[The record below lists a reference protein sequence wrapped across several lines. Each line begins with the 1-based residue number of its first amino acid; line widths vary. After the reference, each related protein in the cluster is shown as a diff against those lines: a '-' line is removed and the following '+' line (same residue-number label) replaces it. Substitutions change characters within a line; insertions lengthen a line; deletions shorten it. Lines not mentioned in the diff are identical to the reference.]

1 MVRVTRVSLSVVL
14 VAMICACATA
24 VPTWQTDPLG
34 QPPTTYQ
41 LWTFDDNTNPAVP
54 KPGDVENAYGSPVAR
69 LEGQGTGDETFG
81 WYRTYDGRD
90 GVWHAEALTIILTI
104 PNRPDPDAYKEIWVS
119 AIIQGLV
126 TAAHVTPIPA
136 GDAVIPLG
144 QTLTDIGGG
153 WSRLDI
159 GWRVEPNPSSEI
171 ICMALYGTGGS
182 IDRLE
187 VHTICV
193 PEPATVFLLG
203 AGALLLR
210 RRR

>member
-1 MVRVTRVSLSVVL
+1 MVRVAPVSLGVVL
-14 VAMICACATA
+14 AVLVCACATA
-24 VPTWQTDPLG
+24 MPTWQTEPLG

-41 LWTFDDNTNPAVP
+41 LWTFDDADNPAAPEVAA
-54 KPGDVENAYGSPVAR
+54 NAYGSPVAV

-90 GVWHAEALTIILTI
+90 GVWHAEALTIVLTV
-104 PNRPDPDAYKEIWVS
+104 PNRPDQDEYKEVWVS
-119 AIIQGLV
+119 AIVQGLV
-126 TAAHVTPIPA
+126 TAARVTPIPA

-144 QTLTDIGGG
+144 QTLTDVGGG

-159 GWRVEPNPSSEI
+159 GWRIEPNPNSEI
-171 ICMALYGTGGS
+171 ICMALFGTGGS
-182 IDRLE
+182 IDQVE

-193 PEPATVFLLG
+193 PEPATLLLLG
-203 AGALLLR
+203 IGGLLLR